1 MKKVLNLFK
10 KALLYILLFTLVSVA
25 VDLWRTRD
33 FTSSESPTTHA
44 TALSGNTIDLDL
56 LSQNKPVVVYFWATW
71 CGACKFV
78 TPTINWLSQYYD
90 VVAISASSGEARRVQ
105 AYLNN
110 HDYQFENIN
119 DPRSHISSRW
129 NLKVTPTIAIVENG
143 EIKNITTG
151 ITTPIGLLARLW
163 LL

>member
-1 MKKVLNLFK
+1 MKTILNIFK
-10 KALLYILLFTLVSVA
+10 KSLLYILIFTVISVA

-44 TALSGNTIDLDL
+44 MTISGNLIDLNTV
-56 LSQNKPVVVYFWATW
+56 SQDKPVVVYFWATW

-78 TPTINWLSQYYD
+78 TPTINWLSQYYN

-105 AYLNN
+105 AYLDS

-119 DPRSHISSRW
+119 DPKSQISSRW

-143 EIKNITTG
+143 QIKNITTG

>member
-1 MKKVLNLFK
+1 MKNVLNLIK
-10 KALLYILLFTLVSVA
+10 KSLIYILLFTVISVA

-33 FTSSESPTTHA
+33 FTSSQSPTTQA
-44 TALSGNTIDLDL
+44 RALSGNNIDLNA
-56 LSQNKPVVVYFWATW
+56 LSQDKPVVVYFWATW

-105 AYLNN
+105 AFINS

-119 DPRSHISSRW
+119 DPRSQISSRW
-129 NLKVTPTIAIVENG
+129 NLRVTPTIAIVENG

>member
-1 MKKVLNLFK
+1 MKTLLRLSKSSLF
-10 KALLYILLFTLVSVA
+10 YILMFVVISVA

-33 FTSSESPTTHA
+33 FTSSESPTTQA
-44 TALSGNTIDLDL
+44 TTLSGNDIDLDT
-56 LSQNKPVVVYFWATW
+56 LSQDNPVVVYFWATW

-105 AYLNN
+105 AFLNSHN
-110 HDYQFENIN
+110 YQFENIN
-119 DPRSHISSRW
+119 DPRSQLSSRW

-143 EIKNITTG
+143 QIKNITTG